1 VLVHHPGAMAEADRP
16 VGMASLRGIETEVLL
31 RAITAL
37 RAAGML
43 SEAEYQAKRQRL
55 AARR

>member
-1 VLVHHPGAMAEADRP
+1 MAEADRP